1 MPQDFPLSRVVAIAA
16 AKDSELLGSGFRLSA
31 RRVLTARHVVGDRQQ
46 VYVFDPAGAKWAE
59 PLVATVVW
67 PPEGLAT
74 GLDAVLLETP
84 PVVDVNPWAAF
95 LEEGL
100 GAATAFE
107 AYGYPDAW
115 HNPAQR
121 KLVKGN
127 AGAFASGDKIFELTI
142 KAGYPSS
149 VKGWDGVS
157 GTAILCRLA
166 GSSAWI
172 LAGLVKKGYYKYKG
186 RSLQAVP
193 LPALLAAPGFR
204 AALERLD
211 PDERQRA
218 YLRRVA
224 EFLTPVLAEALAE
237 RNERWS
243 EIWRESRDLERLAR
257 AICLESKAVDTA
269 KGVLRTHDSLLGQ
282 GRRAEADQLWQLFWF
297 AVPSA
302 ILNQG
307 QTTLVGREAT
317 HLKLEGR
324 TSVAAELKSAA
335 VDGRRAQFNEPTGPA
350 GRSLPRPV
358 YEVPLTLDR
367 GIDPEGERGLKDLA
381 DSLGV
386 ALAFDGMKP
395 GNLDDRAMWP
405 AIQLGLYQFDKDLSV
420 ALPQPYQEQL
430 GFHQLD
436 LEGRRQR
443 YLNLINEHI
452 GDLAE
457 TGARFFSLVDGST
470 PDGAE
475 LMRKLEQWLHQLRL
489 VEVADPAEVSSGE
502 TQINRAL
509 LNSYLKRG
517 QALEKK
523 S

>member
-16 AKDSELLGSGFRLSA
+16 AKDRELLGSGFRLSA
-31 RRVLTARHVVGDRQQ
+31 RRVLTARHVVGDRPE
-46 VYVFDPAGAKWAE
+46 VYVCDPAGAKWAE
-59 PLVATVVW
+59 PLVATAVW
-67 PPEGLAT
+67 PPKGVTT

-84 PVVDVNPWAAF
+84 PVVDVSPWAAF
-95 LEEGL
+95 LDERL
-100 GAATAFE
+100 GAATEFE

-121 KLVKGN
+121 KALLGK
-127 AGAFASGDKIFELTI
+127 AAAFGRGDQSFELVI
-142 KAGYPSS
+142 EGGYPDE
-149 VKGWDGVS
+149 VDEWAGVS
-157 GTAILCRLA
+157 GAAILCRLA
-166 GSSAWI
+166 GSSGWT
-172 LAGLVKKGYYKYKG
+172 LAGLVKRGYYKYEG

-211 PDERQRA
+211 PDERQRT

-224 EFLTPVLAEALAE
+224 EFLTPVLAEALAA

-243 EIWRESRDLERLAR
+243 EIWRESKDLERLAR
-257 AICLESKAVDTA
+257 AVCLESKAVDTT
-269 KGVLRTHDSLLGQ
+269 KGVLRTHDSLLEQ

-307 QTTLVGREAT
+307 QATLVGREAT

-367 GIDPEGERGLKDLA
+367 GIDPEGEQGLKDMA
-381 DSLGV
+381 ESLGV

-395 GNLDDRAMWP
+395 GSLDDLAMWP
-405 AIQLGLYQFDKDLSV
+405 ALLIGLCQFDKGLAV
-420 ALPQPYQEQL
+420 ALPQPYREQF
-430 GFHQLD
+430 GFDQLD

-443 YLNLINEHI
+443 YLDLINEHI
-452 GDLAE
+452 EDLAE

-475 LMRKLEQWLHQLRL
+475 LMRKLELWLHQLRL
-489 VEVADPAEVSSGE
+489 VEVADPAETSSGE

-517 QALEKK
+517 QASEKK